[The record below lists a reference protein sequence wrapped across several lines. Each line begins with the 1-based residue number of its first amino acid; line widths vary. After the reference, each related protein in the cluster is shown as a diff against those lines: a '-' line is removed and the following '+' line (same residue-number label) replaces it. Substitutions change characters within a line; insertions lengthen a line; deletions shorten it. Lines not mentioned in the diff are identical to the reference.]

1 MKIYEIYGFGNFS
14 HDFCWDNGLSF
25 CTPVETDVREFVPND
40 PQFMGRYVNEVSCNE
55 HGGSR
60 SVYVH
65 VEAYDEYEALTYA
78 KIWAS
83 HYYPEFDK
91 GD

>member
-14 HDFCWDNGLSF
+14 FDFCWDNGLSF
-25 CTPVETDVREFVPND
+25 TTPVETDDEFVPND
-40 PQFMGRYVNEVSCNE
+40 LQFMGRYVNEVSRNE

-60 SVYVH
+60 SVYIH
-65 VEAYDEYEALTYA
+65 VEAHDEYEALTYA
-78 KIWAS
+78 KTWAS
-83 HYYPEFDK
+83 YYYPEFDK